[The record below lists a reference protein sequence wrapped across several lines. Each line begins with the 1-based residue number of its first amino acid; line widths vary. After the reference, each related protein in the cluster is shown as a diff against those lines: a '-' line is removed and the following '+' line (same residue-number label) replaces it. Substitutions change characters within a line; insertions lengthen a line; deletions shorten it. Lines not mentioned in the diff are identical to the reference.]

1 MASRCSCS
9 SSVKSTATKVDVSHR
24 VDKVKTTSLQRTI
37 SLVMIGCAI
46 AVGCGDPDDEQV
58 ISDPVDTSRM
68 LVESQLAELD
78 VVMRDAAR
86 HRAVEDAIERRV
98 QRQGD
103 RPFEDRV
110 DDGLR
115 YSMVFDEMY
124 VDGDLSARFVDH
136 DGLTDYGRRTVDYI
150 DDADR
155 HALQAETL
163 HREAIDGAVDALA
176 ADPSDR
182 AESPGFAPTVD
193 EVEALVDLVADTV
206 DERGADD
213 GVALIVDAV
222 STVDDDSDT
231 PPGLERFRDYNIEE
245 AQRFSK
251 RADQIAELELYIAD
265 AALRY
270 AREMRHKYLERKS
283 WTDIRDAGGTTDI
296 ILGRM
301 RDTLGDLHGAD
312 VDGID
317 AVFLD
322 LEPGHPQYRA
332 LVDAIDDY
340 RQFVDDGGWRWIHP
354 VDLDDNASPARIN
367 ALRERLAA
375 EGIDTVPDDADDDF
389 DPGVVDDRLIDGVK
403 YYQETHQFV
412 ADGEPTHG
420 FWRSINIP
428 ATERLEQMELTLQRW
443 RESLL
448 DDDEDFIFVNIP
460 LFEAQVWTDGEP
472 QMEFSVVV
480 GNNQRRCDEESEEW
494 IYPDAT
500 PVMMAEFDHVMLNPP
515 WYVPERIVEQTLE
528 PRLEDNEDYYEEE
541 GYEEVEMADGRTVV
555 RQNPGDDNALG
566 RAKFIFPNEDNIYL
580 HDTPHQQYFDYGIRA
595 FSHGCIRVSEPIE
608 LARYLIDWEG
618 RDDIDVDEI
627 VDGDTTRQIDFDRE
641 LPVFLEYYTVW
652 VDDEGRPNF
661 LADIYEK
668 DAHRLS
674 DEPDEFFECDP
685 AEFATDEDTEA
696 DPDDDADDEDASDD
710 DTDGDAP
717 DTDEGEDEHTP
728 DITDD
733 VGP

>member
-1 MASRCSCS
+1 M
-9 SSVKSTATKVDVSHR
+9 
-24 VDKVKTTSLQRTI
+24 KTTPLQRAVGLLTI
-37 SLVMIGCAI
+37 GLVM
-46 AVGCGDPDDEQV
+46 AVGCGDPGDDRI
-58 ISDPVDTSRM
+58 ISDPVDPSRM

-78 VVMRDAAR
+78 DVMRDAAR

-98 QRQGD
+98 ADQAA
-103 RPFEDRV
+103 RPFADRV

-115 YSMVFDEMY
+115 YSKVFNDLY
-124 VDGDLSARFVDH
+124 VDGELSARFVD
-136 DGLTDYGRRTVDYI
+136 DNGLTDYGRRTIEYI

-155 HALQAETL
+155 HALEAETL
-163 HREAIDGAVDALA
+163 HRAAIDDAVDALA
-176 ADPSDR
+176 DDP
-182 AESPGFAPTVD
+182 AQQGESPGFEPTVD
-193 EVEALVDLVADTV
+193 EVEALVDLVAETV
-206 DERGADD
+206 DDRGDDD

-222 STVDDDSDT
+222 STVDDDRDT

-245 AQRFSK
+245 AQRFAE
-251 RADQIAELELYIAD
+251 RADRIAELELYVAD

-270 AREMRHKYLERKS
+270 AREMRHKYLDRVS
-283 WTDIRDAGGTTDI
+283 WTEMRDAGGTTEI
-296 ILGRM
+296 ILRRM
-301 RDTLGDLHGAD
+301 RDTLGDLHDGAD

-317 AVFLD
+317 TVFRG

-332 LVDAIDDY
+332 LVEAIDDY

-354 VDLDDNASPARIN
+354 VDLDDNASPVRIE
-367 ALRERLAA
+367 ALRDRLAA
-375 EGIDTVPDDADDDF
+375 EGIDTVPDDPEADDDF
-389 DPGVVDDRLIDGVK
+389 DPGVVDDRLVDGVK

-480 GNNQRRCDEESEEW
+480 GNNQRRCDEETEEW
-494 IYPDAT
+494 VYPDAT

-515 WYVPERIVEQTLE
+515 WYVPQRIVEQTLE
-528 PRLEDNEDYYEEE
+528 PRLEENEDYYEEE

-627 VDGDTTRQIDFDRE
+627 VDGDTTRRIDFERE

-685 AEFATDEDTEA
+685 AEFATDD
-696 DPDDDADDEDASDD
+696 DDDDADGDGDGDSD
-710 DTDGDAP
+710 DTDDERSDDVEP
-717 DTDEGEDEHTP
+717 DIDEGEDEHTP